1 MDAPAPLCLYVED
14 QPREAVACLPADEQ
28 DVLHERRHAYLILKM
43 PSWKSPLK
51 IAE

>member
-28 DVLHERRHAYLILKM
+28 DVLHERRHAYLILAK
-43 PSWKSPLK
+43 
-51 IAE
+51 E